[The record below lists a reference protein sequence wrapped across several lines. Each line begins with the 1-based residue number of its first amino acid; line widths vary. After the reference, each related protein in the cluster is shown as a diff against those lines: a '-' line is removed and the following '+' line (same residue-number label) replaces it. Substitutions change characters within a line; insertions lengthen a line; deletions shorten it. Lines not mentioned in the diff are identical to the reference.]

1 MTYVPVSID
10 LTHGQIELV
19 DLSSATFEEPFF
31 RDTIERMRR
40 ERPDQLPIVADLPNF
55 LLRAGS
61 CQVSPDAFV
70 FHVGRCGSTL
80 LTNMLVRGG
89 DYIAVK
95 EPDIVNELAAAW
107 LMSTDELRR
116 QVELVTATVLR
127 ILLGAIDSP
136 QRRIL
141 KLAAWNVQM
150 ATALLRIFPGTA
162 AAFVFRSPY
171 ETVAS
176 QLHRPPAWID
186 IIDAPRST
194 QCRYLPS
201 IIQIPDGERLSPT
214 ILFAHAWRSA
224 VEAARSVP
232 EGRLVYIGYD
242 NLVEEPALTLRQL
255 LHDWGRP
262 HDDDVLAQM
271 LAVRSIYSK
280 DPDGR
285 EHFDPRGSHSRPEL
299 SMTQR
304 SEVDAVAG
312 ELWRELQT
320 TYDNV
325 SARTQPGPVVAR
337 GTSVQEPSLRERS
350 KAPAS
355 DNARKKC

>member
-1 MTYVPVSID
+1 MTYLPVSID
-10 LTHGQIELV
+10 LTHGQIEIV

-31 RDTIERMRR
+31 RDTVERTRR
-40 ERPDQLPIVADLPNF
+40 EHPDQLPFMMDLPTF

-61 CQVSPDAFV
+61 RQVSPDAFV

-107 LMSTDELRR
+107 LIAMDELRP
-116 QVELVTATVLR
+116 QVELVTAAVLR

-136 QRRIL
+136 RRRLL
-141 KLAAWNVQM
+141 KLAAWNLQM
-150 ATALLRIFPGTA
+150 ATALLKMFPETA

-176 QLHRPPAWID
+176 QLHKPPPWLD

-194 QCRYLPS
+194 QGLYFPS
-201 IIQIPDGERLSPT
+201 ITEIPDGKHVSPT
-214 ILFAHAWRSA
+214 VLFAHAWRSA
-224 VEAARSVP
+224 VEAARSIP
-232 EGRLVYIGYD
+232 AGRLIYIGYD
-242 NLVEEPALTLRQL
+242 NLVEEPMLTLRQL
-255 LHDWGRP
+255 LHHWGHP
-262 HDDDVLAQM
+262 HKDDVLAEM
-271 LAVRSIYSK
+271 LEVLSVYSK
-280 DPDGR
+280 DPKGR

-299 SMTQR
+299 SITQR
-304 SEVDAVAG
+304 SEVNAVTG
-312 ELWRELQT
+312 ELWRELQ
-320 TYDNV
+320 
-325 SARTQPGPVVAR
+325 AR
-337 GTSVQEPSLRERS
+337 GPSVQKSSFSDGS

-355 DNARKKC
+355 DNAR